1 MSMNLNFDQARTK
14 HMFFKTRVR
23 GYLLGSD
30 ANANTFQTYLSELG
44 DWVNQ
49 LATTYKLNM
58 AEVMEANYL
67 HNELTDKTN
76 KLINFRTSGK
86 DDEAKQKFNEIERT
100 GEKFL
105 NTLNNLEKQ
114 ITGR

>member
-1 MSMNLNFDQARTK
+1 MNMNLNFDQARSK

-30 ANANTFQTYLSELG
+30 ANANTFQVYLTELG
-44 DWVNQ
+44 DWVNK
-49 LATTYKLNM
+49 LATQYKLNM
-58 AEVMEANYL
+58 AEVMEVNYL

-76 KLINFRTSGK
+76 KLIKFRDGGQEA
-86 DDEAKQKFNEIERT
+86 EAKQKFQEIEST

-105 NTLNNLEKQ
+105 NTLSSLEKQ
-114 ITGR
+114 INTK